1 MEDGATVAATG
12 TAELVVMQRGIPS
25 QVTNSCARLAEY
37 RRIIGTDD
45 FWLTRI
51 VDDSGVAWDLI
62 IPVVRGGWAAHPGA
76 VISFSATVRRT
87 MDRRPLLL
95 CRRWSALRTAR
106 AARRT
111 A

>member
-45 FWLTRI
+45 FWLMRI

-62 IPVVRGGWAAHPGA
+62 IPVVRGGWAAHAGA
-76 VISFSATVRRT
+76 LVRFTATVRRT
-87 MDRRPLLL
+87 TDRRSLLV
-95 CRRWSALRTAR
+95 CQRWSLPRRAR
-106 AARRT
+106 AAGT
-111 A
+111 AA